1 MKEGLPFTWDI
12 SLGNSGFLFLFLTV
26 FIRYL
31 PSFSFTDH
39 FPHLYAHF
47 FMLLHLT
54 QMQPLKFALAL
65 CNCRGKSVFSQ
76 MCVGKLLLRHIVLT
90 TFMLIFE

>member
-1 MKEGLPFTWDI
+1 MGHI
-12 SLGNSGFLFLFLTV
+12 SRKLWILISVFDCLY